1 MNEHDKA
8 VVDALSLSWVVAAV
22 LNYVPAIT
30 AVVSLVWVCIRLYET
45 KTVQAILHRWHR
57 LK

>member
-1 MNEHDKA
+1 MTEHDKA
-8 VVDALSLSWVVAAV
+8 VIDAISLSWVVAAI

-45 KTVQAILHRWHR
+45 KTVQGLIQRHRRH
-57 LK
+57 K

>member
-1 MNEHDKA
+1 MTEHDKA
-8 VVDALSLSWVVAAV
+8 VIDAISLSWVVAAI

-45 KTVQAILHRWHR
+45 KTVQGLIQRHRR
-57 LK
+57 RK